1 MSERS
6 TRYSIIS
13 VITVS
18 LEFYYTFLIFFM
30 SAMLAWRQIG
40 KAYVFRCLLYLF
52 LKSVFLL
59 YFFIVYRSLR
69 RSLYILRLKTVEGIA
84 LIVLLL
90 VLIIWD
96 AGYFVYLLDLIYV
109 ILKIKTDYKT
119 IIAK

>member
-18 LEFYYTFLIFFM
+18 LEFYYTFLVFFM
-30 SAMLAWRQIG
+30 STMLAWRQVG

-59 YFFIVYRSLR
+59 YFFVLAHGRFEQMEEELVYFEIKDCRRNCFDYFIVGINYLGCWVFCLFTRFDLCYSKNKNSL
-69 RSLYILRLKTVEGIA
+69 KQ
-84 LIVLLL
+84 
-90 VLIIWD
+90 
-96 AGYFVYLLDLIYV
+96 
-109 ILKIKTDYKT
+109 
-119 IIAK
+119 